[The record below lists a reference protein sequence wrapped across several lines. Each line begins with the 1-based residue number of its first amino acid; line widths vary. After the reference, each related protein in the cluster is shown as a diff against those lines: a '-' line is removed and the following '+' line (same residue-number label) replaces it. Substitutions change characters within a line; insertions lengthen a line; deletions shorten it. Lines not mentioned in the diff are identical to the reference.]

1 VAGGVRPGTRR
12 VYGSYWKRI
21 EKHWGER
28 RIDETTLSDIRQFLP
43 VQRRACVPR
52 RDQLHGILGQLVR
65 G

>member
-1 VAGGVRPGTRR
+1 

-21 EKHWGER
+21 GKHWGER
-28 RIDETTLSDIRQFLP
+28 RTDEPTPSDIRQFLP